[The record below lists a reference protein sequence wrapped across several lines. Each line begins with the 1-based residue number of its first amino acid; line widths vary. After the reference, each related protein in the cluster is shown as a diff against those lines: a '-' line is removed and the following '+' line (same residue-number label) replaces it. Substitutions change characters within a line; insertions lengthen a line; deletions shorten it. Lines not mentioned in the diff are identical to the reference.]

1 MNKIYKLIS
10 ILFLLGYVTLVSAQD
25 VEKYISQ
32 ANSAYASGQLDVSR
46 NAIQD
51 ALRELDIKIGNEIIA
66 MLPATI
72 NGMGSSANQDN
83 ITDASTGM
91 VGLMVNREWT
101 RETES
106 LDFSIMG
113 NSPLLTGIN
122 AMLAM
127 PMMLGANANQK
138 KITVEGYKALFEK
151 RIDENNQVQGYNLM
165 VPVNNSLI
173 QFEYSGTASEN
184 DFMNMVGQVP
194 IRNILALVQ

>member
-1 MNKIYKLIS
+1 MLAN
-10 ILFLLGYVTLVSAQD
+10 AQD

-32 ANSAYASGQLDVSR
+32 ANSAYASGQLDVTR

-72 NGMGSSANQDN
+72 NGLASSVNQDN

-91 VGLMVNREWT
+91 VGLMVNREWI

-151 RIDENNQVQGYNLM
+151 RIDENNQAQGYNLM

>member
-1 MNKIYKLIS
+1 MLAN
-10 ILFLLGYVTLVSAQD
+10 AQD
-25 VEKYISQ
+25 VEKYITQ

-46 NAIQD
+46 TAIQD

-72 NGMGSSANQDN
+72 NGMGSVVNQDN
-83 ITDASTGM
+83 ITDASNGM
-91 VGLMVNREWT
+91 VGLMVNREWHKDPE
-101 RETES
+101 R
-106 LDFSIMG
+106 LNFSIMG
-113 NSPLLTGIN
+113 NSPLLSGIN

-194 IRNILALVQ
+194 IKNILNLVQ